1 MADLEET
8 LLIVDE
14 DREFSHHLKEHF
26 GSLGYYV
33 EVVNSASDLLAYN
46 IQSVPDLIIGDI
58 NPKDIETLKVRI
70 TGYVPKPPI
79 VVLARVRNSGTILE
93 ALRAGASDFV
103 DKDEL
108 DLRDLD
114 VAIERQLDAVRMQ
127 RENQV
132 IRLKLEN
139 TNKEIKAGLE
149 ELQEDQ
155 TAGRHVQM
163 KMLPE
168 RHFNF
173 KGTEFDHCIKP
184 SLYLSGD
191 FFDYF
196 PVTRSKAAFYF
207 ADVSGHGAS
216 SAFVT
221 VLLKNL
227 TTRLQRNL
235 RRKSSDH
242 ILYPDQFLVRV
253 NKEVLDTELGKHLT
267 MFAGVIDFSEHKL
280 TYSMGAHFPMPVLTN
295 EGVTQFLEGR
305 GPPVGLYEEPH
316 YSTFEVSLAPGFSLI
331 LCSDGILDVIHAGSL
346 AEKESALLETIQAT
360 EHSID
365 ELEGAFGINWINELP
380 DDIAILLIRDLQTA
394 DITV

>member
-26 GSLGYYV
+26 GAHGYYV
-33 EVVNSASDLLAYN
+33 EVVNSARDLLAYN

-58 NPKDIETLKVRI
+58 KPTEIETLKVRI

-79 VVLARVRNSGTILE
+79 VVLAKVTDSGTILE

-139 TNKEIKAGLE
+139 TNREIKAGLE

-168 RHFNF
+168 RHLNF

-196 PVTRSKAAFYF
+196 PVTRSKVAFYF

-235 RRKSSDH
+235 RRKSSEH
-242 ILYPDQFLVRV
+242 ILHPDQFLMRV

-267 MFAGVIDFSEHKL
+267 MFAGIIDFSEHKL

-295 EGVTQFLEGR
+295 EGVSQYLEGR
-305 GPPVGLYEEPH
+305 GPPVGLYEEPY
-316 YSTFEVSLAPGFSLI
+316 YSTFDVALAPGFSLI

-346 AEKESALLETIQAT
+346 AEKEAALLETIQAT

-380 DDIAILLIRDLQTA
+380 DDIAILLIRDLQNPN
-394 DITV
+394 ITV